1 MTGGTTS
8 ESMINDRLGDCPT
21 TTTTTSTTTT
31 YTTNVGDTTST
42 KTTQSTADPC
52 NSVACSVFCTGACG
66 WSRAQGLCI
75 SGISTGLE
83 EISERLG
90 DCGGLAKPT
99 TLEPASDDANA
110 DASTG
115 TGDAA
120 NKADSSKLT
129 IIIAAAAG
137 AVVLVCLIA
146 VVVLKSGRNN
156 GSGSGEGAQAFSNPM
171 YAASEPHYGDDV
183 GAESSSAGYMDVNVN
198 GQGSSGYMDVGGTG
212 YNMDMSD
219 A

>member
-1 MTGGTTS
+1 
-8 ESMINDRLGDCPT
+8 
-21 TTTTTSTTTT
+21 
-31 YTTNVGDTTST
+31 
-42 KTTQSTADPC
+42 
-52 NSVACSVFCTGACG
+52 
-66 WSRAQGLCI
+66 LCI

-129 IIIAAAAG
+129 IIIAAAAKG
-137 AVVLVCLIA
+137 PRHSRTLCTLPQNRTTAMMLEQNRRL
-146 VVVLKSGRNN
+146 
-156 GSGSGEGAQAFSNPM
+156 
-171 YAASEPHYGDDV
+171 
-183 GAESSSAGYMDVNVN
+183 
-198 GQGSSGYMDVGGTG
+198 QGTWT
-212 YNMDMSD
+212 
-219 A
+219 